1 MNEIRE
7 GSALKSRSNRLYR
20 YSESLLL
27 EPVSLSLEPIAFF
40 GSLALGPIGLIK
52 HCDQLSF
59 ELEVLVCDTAPRQ
72 YYTQLFDGF
81 GGVIYEEAVGCH
93 DAEVEWSEVVG

>member
-27 EPVSLSLEPIAFF
+27 EPVSLSLE
-40 GSLALGPIGLIK
+40 PIGLIK